1 MAKVLLI
8 GSGGREHALGWKLSQ
23 SEQVTEVH
31 YAPGNGGTAGG
42 KGRNIPI
49 DGSKKENFDAIAAWI
64 QKEEIGLTVVGPEA
78 PLAEGIVDFLHEKG
92 IHDVFGPIQAAARLE
107 EDKFF
112 SFDIMQELGI
122 PQAEGIKCHNI
133 NEAITAIKEQSSKD
147 GVVIKARGLTGG
159 KGVKVCDSAQE
170 AIDFLEEHKSRFG
183 HEILISERMF
193 GQEFSVF
200 GICDGEDV
208 LTLPVAFQDHKPVFD
223 GDKGPNTGGMGA
235 YGPAPIAPPEV
246 IEEVHRRVMEPIVKA
261 FAQRGTPYCGFL
273 YAGMM
278 MTETGPRVIEFNV
291 RFGDPECQPAMMLLE
306 DDLYDLLKKATAGT
320 LKGHALRCRDGHACC
335 VVLASKGYPGAVTKG
350 LKIQGIEEA
359 DALDGVKVFHA
370 GTCLESTEL
379 LTSGGRVLGVTST
392 GEGDFRSVQQ
402 QAYKAVACIDTEG
415 GFHFRRDIGAK
426 AHTL

>member
-1 MAKVLLI
+1 M
-8 GSGGREHALGWKLSQ
+8 
-23 SEQVTEVH
+23 
-31 YAPGNGGTAGG
+31 
-42 KGRNIPI
+42 
-49 DGSKKENFDAIAAWI
+49 
-64 QKEEIGLTVVGPEA
+64 
-78 PLAEGIVDFLHEKG
+78 
-92 IHDVFGPIQAAARLE
+92 
-107 EDKFF
+107 
-112 SFDIMQELGI
+112 
-122 PQAEGIKCHNI
+122 
-133 NEAITAIKEQSSKD
+133 
-147 GVVIKARGLTGG
+147 VIKARGLTGG

-291 RFGDPECQPAMMLLE
+291 RFGDP
-306 DDLYDLLKKATAGT
+306 
-320 LKGHALRCRDGHACC
+320 
-335 VVLASKGYPGAVTKG
+335 
-350 LKIQGIEEA
+350 
-359 DALDGVKVFHA
+359 
-370 GTCLESTEL
+370 
-379 LTSGGRVLGVTST
+379 
-392 GEGDFRSVQQ
+392 
-402 QAYKAVACIDTEG
+402 
-415 GFHFRRDIGAK
+415 
-426 AHTL
+426 